1 MRVAPGSPLIVALR
15 WDDGDVQTVGRLGH
29 RDRIVY
35 LEYDESFLTSGLEL
49 SPIRHTTT
57 RGLIRPHD
65 ISVFGGL
72 HGVFNDSL
80 PDGWGRLLVDRRA
93 RELGIDPATLTPL
106 DRLACVGDQ
115 GIGALCYAPAM
126 DFWDAND
133 TALEL
138 DRLAAKARRVLTG
151 HVSDV
156 VSELGRVGGSPG
168 RRVSEGLGGRE
179 RTG

>member
-15 WDDGDVQTVGRLGH
+15 WDGDVQTVGRLGH

-156 VSELGRVGGSPG
+156 VSELGRVGDSPG

>member
-1 MRVAPGSPLIVALR
+1 M
-15 WDDGDVQTVGRLGH
+15 
-29 RDRIVY
+29 
-35 LEYDESFLTSGLEL
+35 
-49 SPIRHTTT
+49 
-57 RGLIRPHD
+57 
-65 ISVFGGL
+65 
-72 HGVFNDSL
+72 FNDSL

-138 DRLAAKARRVLTG
+138 DRLAAKARRVLTD